1 MFILQKTYLI
11 TFALSLMSL
20 FISAQVTDSTYM
32 SMLKTELKLDSIQWV
47 KVDSIYATASIEL
60 RNTDKEV
67 QSLSRKSIPQEEKD
81 RMMSELTEHKKNI
94 RQNRESNLLLLL
106 TADQSKIYFEKIK
119 PSKPSVLHMGMNHD
133 RINCNVCVKN

>member
-1 MFILQKTYLI
+1 
-11 TFALSLMSL
+11 
-20 FISAQVTDSTYM
+20 M
-32 SMLKTELKLDSIQWV
+32 SMLKTELKLDSTQWV
-47 KVDSIYATASIEL
+47 KVDSIYAAASIEL

-106 TADQSKIYFEKIK
+106 TPDQSKIYFEKIK